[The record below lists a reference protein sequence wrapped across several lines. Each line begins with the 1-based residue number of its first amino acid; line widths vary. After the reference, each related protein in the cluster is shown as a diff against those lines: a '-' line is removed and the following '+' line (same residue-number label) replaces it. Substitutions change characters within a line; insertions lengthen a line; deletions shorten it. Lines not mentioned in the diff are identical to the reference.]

1 VTNVISS
8 SAVPIAGAT
17 SAPAN
22 SATCIPAHGYT
33 WPTAPRAPEAVL
45 RSAFT
50 ECSVDSEVGIL
61 ERVLLHRPG
70 PELERLLPENH
81 RELLFDDIPWLA
93 AAQAEHDAFSAVLK
107 DHGVQVV
114 ELDSVLT
121 AALELSVV
129 RHLLIGFAAAE
140 TRLGRT
146 AARALR
152 DWLQDLVPAE
162 LSQRLLAGVT
172 LAELPAHCRTALSS
186 SLAARNQPADWF
198 ALRPLPNAMFV
209 RDSLAWMGQ
218 RFTAGRMAHGARDA
232 ESRLALALVRAVRE
246 DDELLTGD
254 EHSAPLEG
262 GDILVAG
269 NGCVVVGVGQ
279 RTSAAAAEAL
289 SRALLRERAADK
301 VLAVTLPPDRNTMHL
316 DTIMTMVDHDTL
328 LVSTTHYRSCR
339 WHRLVLD
346 RSGEIRAQAVED
358 GFAALAH
365 SLSVPAVRVIDT
377 GEASFAARREQW
389 SDSANVLALRPGLV
403 IAYDRNTTANDRLD
417 RAGIQVVPIPGSEL
431 ARGRGGPHCLSCPL
445 IRATTMGA

>member
-1 VTNVISS
+1 M
-8 SAVPIAGAT
+8 

-22 SATCIPAHGYT
+22 DAACVP
-33 WPTAPRAPEAVL
+33 PEAVL

-70 PELERLLPENH
+70 PELERLVPENH
-81 RELLFDDIPWLA
+81 RDLLFDDIPWLA

-114 ELDSVLT
+114 ELGSVLT
-121 AALELSVV
+121 TALELPVV
-129 RHLLIGFAAAE
+129 RHLLICFAAAE
-140 TRLGRT
+140 NRLGRT
-146 AARALR
+146 ATGALR
-152 DWLQDLVPAE
+152 DWLQDLAPAE

-172 LAELPAHCRTALSS
+172 LAELPAPCRTVLSS
-186 SLAARNQPADWF
+186 SLAARNQAADWF

-209 RDSLAWMGQ
+209 RDSLAWMGR
-218 RFTAGRMAHGARDA
+218 RFTAGRMARGARDA

-246 DDELLTGD
+246 DGELLTGD
-254 EHSAPLEG
+254 EHYAAAPLEG

-289 SRALLRERAADK
+289 SRALLRERVADK
-301 VLAVTLPPDRNTMHL
+301 VLAVTLPPDRETMHL
-316 DTIMTMVDHDTL
+316 DTVMTMVDHDTL

-346 RSGEIRAQAVED
+346 RLGEVRAQAVED
-358 GFAALAH
+358 GFAALARA
-365 SLSVPAVRVIDT
+365 LSVPAIRVIDT

-417 RAGIQVVPIPGSEL
+417 RAGIQVVPVPGSEL

-445 IRATTMGA
+445 IRATTMAA